1 MRSVIDVK
9 IVLCVQLHGIT
20 LNMFF
25 KHSIMLF
32 SSTFLHVS
40 PSSLGSSFN
49 KYVQSF
55 IIIENVAFK
64 TLRRRKK
71 HYTRQSSISLPYN
84 SHPMTI
90 TSTVYSN
97 NDKMRRSSPDIPF
110 KVLRLN
116 SNKPI
121 MFLKIRN
128 GSNQFDISDNLKD
141 SDEDCVTLIVP
152 SVKL

>member
-1 MRSVIDVK
+1 
-9 IVLCVQLHGIT
+9 
-20 LNMFF
+20 
-25 KHSIMLF
+25 
-32 SSTFLHVS
+32 
-40 PSSLGSSFN
+40 
-49 KYVQSF
+49 
-55 IIIENVAFK
+55 
-64 TLRRRKK
+64 
-71 HYTRQSSISLPYN
+71 
-84 SHPMTI
+84 MTI

-128 GSNQFDISDNLKD
+128 GSNQFDIIDNLKD

>member
-1 MRSVIDVK
+1 M
-9 IVLCVQLHGIT
+9 
-20 LNMFF
+20 M
-25 KHSIMLF
+25 
-32 SSTFLHVS
+32 
-40 PSSLGSSFN
+40 
-49 KYVQSF
+49 
-55 IIIENVAFK
+55 AFK
-64 TLRRRKK
+64 TLRRSKK

-97 NDKMRRSSPDIPF
+97 NDKMRRLSPDIPF

-128 GSNQFDISDNLKD
+128 GSNQFDIIDNLKD

>member
-1 MRSVIDVK
+1 M
-9 IVLCVQLHGIT
+9 
-20 LNMFF
+20 M
-25 KHSIMLF
+25 
-32 SSTFLHVS
+32 
-40 PSSLGSSFN
+40 
-49 KYVQSF
+49 
-55 IIIENVAFK
+55 AFK
-64 TLRRRKK
+64 TLRRSKK
-71 HYTRQSSISLPYN
+71 HYTRQSSLSLSYN

-128 GSNQFDISDNLKD
+128 GSNQFDIIDNLKD